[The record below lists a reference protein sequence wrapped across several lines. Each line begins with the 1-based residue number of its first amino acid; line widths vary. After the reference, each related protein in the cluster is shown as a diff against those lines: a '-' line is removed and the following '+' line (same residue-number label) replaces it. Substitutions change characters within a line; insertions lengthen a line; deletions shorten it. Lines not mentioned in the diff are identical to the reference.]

1 MDISRIGV
9 ISFLLMA
16 NGLLFTVIISS
27 VVVGVLGVLICI
39 GVEMIGKVS
48 GRFFILRLQS
58 LPSYCGVLLKKS
70 ISLLLAC
77 IEV

>member
-27 VVVGVLGVLICI
+27 AVVGVLGVLICI

-58 LPSYCGVLLKKS
+58 LPSCCGVY
-70 ISLLLAC
+70 
-77 IEV
+77 